1 MSEIKSDAE
10 APAFLI
16 ENLLFLPFGLG
27 NMSLR
32 NVDRV
37 SLLMYTQKV
46 TGYHFLKSG
55 TIDGKKGGN
64 NAE

>member
-1 MSEIKSDAE
+1 
-10 APAFLI
+10 
-16 ENLLFLPFGLG
+16 
-27 NMSLR
+27 MSLR

-46 TGYHFLKSG
+46 TGYHFLKNG